1 MLHTCEQAQF
11 EVVSSLLNATRC
23 ALYFRREVP
32 LRLRQ
37 GWELI
42 SGGSI
47 VHNNFVS

>member
-32 LRLRQ
+32 LRLSQ
-37 GWELI
+37 DWELTNR
-42 SGGSI
+42 GSI
-47 VHNNFVS
+47 VHKNLVS